1 MKLLYTCKDVK
12 LSSYNLFITI
22 NGTRT
27 GLSIVNWSYEWT
39 IYHTFYYIMYLK
51 KRNILPRHFCHGRTP
66 QTMPYSTR
74 QEAWICKAKK
84 QRFIRQTRG
93 RNHVSVSCTDIKSHA
108 KSLRQVWRA
117 NLHRRHMYTRMHT
130 YAGKRG
136 ETNRPIREW
145 HVPTTNPYP
154 LPLSILQPEFQAD
167 DMFFD

>member
-1 MKLLYTCKDVK
+1 MNEHI
-12 LSSYNLFITI
+12 SY
-22 NGTRT
+22 
-27 GLSIVNWSYEWT
+27 
-39 IYHTFYYIMYLK
+39 YYIMYLK
-51 KRNILPRHFCHGRTP
+51 KKKIFFQDISKCHGRTP

-136 ETNRPIREW
+136 ETKRPIREW
-145 HVPTTNPYP
+145 HVPTTTPYP

-167 DMFFD
+167 DMFFWLDRINSAR